1 LLDRLKQLFA
11 EAKAPVAQEAAA
23 PVVETAAEAEA
34 RSDRRKKKR
43 INAVAGT
50 RVLIVDDS
58 PTIVALLSRMLKQN
72 QYTVLEAGDGESA
85 LEIARAQR
93 PGLIFLDIVLPGM
106 SGFTALRTL
115 RHDPVTKD
123 IPIVMISGNAQAT
136 EQFYVQRIGA
146 DNFMKKPFSR
156 AEVFTYIERLLDENF
171 VPRRFNT
178 FVHDTTLEPEVE
190 EIDEI
195 DEIEQIDQVASTP
208 GDSGATMA
216 EPVPVPETTVE
227 AAAEMPAPAVTDVA
241 APTMATPEVVTP
253 EVETLEVATPAVA
266 TPEVATPA
274 VAATPAVETTA
285 AAETSAAAPVAEATA
300 PAATVEAAANVD
312 MPAPAPVPAQATL
325 SFAEMVEALIEA
337 SDSSEGAPSDGSEST
352 ESAAPTK
359 QAEPPAPNV
368 FADINAGWRRPV
380 HRPPPG

>member
-11 EAKAPVAQEAAA
+11 EAKTAPLTPEPIAPAAHED
-23 PVVETAAEAEA
+23 PTEPES
-34 RSDRRKKKR
+34 RQDRRKKKR
-43 INAVAGT
+43 INAQAGT

-72 QYTVLEAGDGESA
+72 HYLVLEAGDGESA
-85 LEIARAQR
+85 LEIARKER

-123 IPIVMISGNAQAT
+123 IPIIMISGNAQAT

-178 FVHDTTLEPEVE
+178 FVHDTTLEPETE
-190 EIDEI
+190 EAE
-195 DEIEQIDQVASTP
+195 EQ
-208 GDSGATMA
+208 
-216 EPVPVPETTVE
+216 
-227 AAAEMPAPAVTDVA
+227 
-241 APTMATPEVVTP
+241 
-253 EVETLEVATPAVA
+253 
-266 TPEVATPA
+266 
-274 VAATPAVETTA
+274 VAATSDLDGNTAAETTA
-285 AAETSAAAPVAEATA
+285 PAAETVTATSAVEIQADAPVVETGAVPSAAEPAPAAPVAAATAASPEPAATA
-300 PAATVEAAANVD
+300 PITPVAESPATEH
-312 MPAPAPVPAQATL
+312 PQL
-325 SFAEMVEALIEA
+325 SFAEMVEALLESSDA
-337 SDSSEGAPSDGSEST
+337 SDGAQSDSSPAPPTNE
-352 ESAAPTK
+352 AAPAPASTP
-359 QAEPPAPNV
+359 EPPPRDI

-380 HRPPPG
+380 HRPPPPG

>member
-11 EAKAPVAQEAAA
+11 EAKTAPLTPEPIAPVAADDPTVADTR
-23 PVVETAAEAEA
+23 P
-34 RSDRRKKKR
+34 DRRRKKR
-43 INAVAGT
+43 INAAPGT

-72 QYTVLEAGDGESA
+72 QYQVMEAGDGESA
-85 LEIARAQR
+85 LEIARRER

-156 AEVFTYIERLLDENF
+156 AEVFTYIERLLDEDF

-178 FVHDTTLEPEVE
+178 FVHDTTLEPETE
-190 EIDEI
+190 DSED
-195 DEIEQIDQVASTP
+195 QIT
-208 GDSGATMA
+208 ATTESPA
-216 EPVPVPETTVE
+216 EPPAE
-227 AAAEMPAPAVTDVA
+227 AAGPVSTDGTA
-241 APTMATPEVVTP
+241 
-253 EVETLEVATPAVA
+253 
-266 TPEVATPA
+266 
-274 VAATPAVETTA
+274 AATPA
-285 AAETSAAAPVAEATA
+285 APIPAVA
-300 PAATVEAAANVD
+300 PAAAASA
-312 MPAPAPVPAQATL
+312 PAPAALSEPTPEPAAAAAVAEQPGL
-325 SFAEMVEALIEA
+325 SFAEMVEALIESSDA
-337 SDSSEGAPSDGSEST
+337 SDAPRPDPT
-352 ESAAPTK
+352 PAPASAERAP
-359 QAEPPAPNV
+359 EPPARDI

-380 HRPPPG
+380 HRPPPPG

>member
-11 EAKAPVAQEAAA
+11 EAKAAPVTQEPIVPVAE
-23 PVVETAAEAEA
+23 VSGEAEA
-34 RSDRRKKKR
+34 RPERRKKKR

-72 QYTVLEAGDGESA
+72 HYTVLEAGDGESA
-85 LEIARAQR
+85 LEIARKER

-156 AEVFTYIERLLDENF
+156 AEVFTYIERLLDEEF

-178 FVHDTTLEPEVE
+178 FVHDTTLEPMEPEDTEDLADETSESATAPAVE
-190 EIDEI
+190 SAAETAVETPTVPATAAVESAADGVMETPA
-195 DEIEQIDQVASTP
+195 VAPAAVVEAAMETP
-208 GDSGATMA
+208 AVA
-216 EPVPVPETTVE
+216 PVAAVE
-227 AAAEMPAPAVTDVA
+227 AAAE
-241 APTMATPEVVTP
+241 
-253 EVETLEVATPAVA
+253 TPAVA
-266 TPEVATPA
+266 PS
-274 VAATPAVETTA
+274 AVETPVIA
-285 AAETSAAAPVAEATA
+285 PAAETATAAPV
-300 PAATVEAAANVD
+300 VE
-312 MPAPAPVPAQATL
+312 QTTL
-325 SFAEMVEALIEA
+325 SFAEMVEALLESSPDEA
-337 SDSSEGAPSDGSEST
+337 QADSSPAPASAEPAAT
-352 ESAAPTK
+352 PVAQESAAV
-359 QAEPPAPNV
+359 PAPAPDIFV
-368 FADINAGWRRPV
+368 DINAGWRRPAQ
-380 HRPPPG
+380 RTPPQKNA

>member
-11 EAKAPVAQEAAA
+11 EAKAPVAQEIVA

-34 RSDRRKKKR
+34 RADRRKKKR

-50 RVLIVDDS
+50 KVLIVDDS

-190 EIDEI
+190 EAEEI
-195 DEIEQIDQVASTP
+195 ASTP
-208 GDSGATMA
+208 GESDATMA
-216 EPVPVPETTVE
+216 EQAPIAETNVE
-227 AAAEMPAPAVTDVA
+227 AAAEVPAPEVTDVA

-253 EVETLEVATPAVA
+253 EVATLEIASPAVA
-266 TPEVATPA
+266 TPVVAT
-274 VAATPAVETTA
+274 TAVETVAVTQA
-285 AAETSAAAPVAEATA
+285 PAETSAAAPVVEATA
-300 PAATVEAAANVD
+300 PAAKVEAASPTPSVD
-312 MPAPAPVPAQATL
+312 TSASAPAPVPAQTTL

-337 SDSSEGAPSDGSEST
+337 SDSSDGAQAEAST
-352 ESAAPTK
+352 PASNESAAAPK
-359 QAEPPAPNV
+359 QAEPAAPDV

-380 HRPPPG
+380 HRTPPPG

>member
-1 LLDRLKQLFA
+1 VSLLDRLKQLFA
-11 EAKAPVAQEAAA
+11 EAKAA
-23 PVVETAAEAEA
+23 PVTQEPIAPAAETPAEAEA
-34 RSDRRKKKR
+34 RQDRRKKKR

-72 QYTVLEAGDGESA
+72 HYTVMEAGDGETA
-85 LEIARAQR
+85 LEIARRER

-156 AEVFTYIERLLDENF
+156 AEVFTYIERLLDEKF

-178 FVHDTTLEPEVE
+178 YVHDTTLEPMEPDDMGDDSADLASESEGARNVE
-190 EIDEI
+190 A
-195 DEIEQIDQVASTP
+195 V
-208 GDSGATMA
+208 G
-216 EPVPVPETTVE
+216 E
-227 AAAEMPAPAVTDVA
+227 AAAEVVAAAPAVEIPEAASAVEVQAAAPAMEAPVPIVEAPAPAVE
-241 APTMATPEVVTP
+241 APALAPAVMEK
-253 EVETLEVATPAVA
+253 PAVA
-266 TPEVATPA
+266 PAAEAPA
-274 VAATPAVETTA
+274 VTPAVEV
-285 AAETSAAAPVAEATA
+285 SGVALAME
-300 PAATVEAAANVD
+300 
-312 MPAPAPVPAQATL
+312 QATL
-325 SFAEMVEALIEA
+325 SFAELVDALIENSEPSGGA
-337 SDSSEGAPSDGSEST
+337 QADSSSAPTPSEPAPAAN
-352 ESAAPTK
+352 SAAP
-359 QAEPPAPNV
+359 EPAAARDI

-380 HRPPPG
+380 PRTPPPGNG

>member
-1 LLDRLKQLFA
+1 MSLLDRLKQLFA
-11 EAKAPVAQEAAA
+11 EAKTAPATLEPVAPVAVDDPTE
-23 PVVETAAEAEA
+23 PDS
-34 RSDRRKKKR
+34 RPDRRKKKR

-85 LEIARAQR
+85 LEIARRER

-156 AEVFTYIERLLDENF
+156 AEVFTYIERLLDENL

-190 EIDEI
+190 EVE
-195 DEIEQIDQVASTP
+195 EVEQSGVAVTETDAGQTTSPAPESAAIPAAAPAAVAEVPAAAEAAMTQAAQPSAAIAQTTTST
-208 GDSGATMA
+208 AA
-216 EPVPVPETTVE
+216 EPVATTE
-227 AAAEMPAPAVTDVA
+227 PATKTEPAASAE
-241 APTMATPEVVTP
+241 
-253 EVETLEVATPAVA
+253 
-266 TPEVATPA
+266 
-274 VAATPAVETTA
+274 
-285 AAETSAAAPVAEATA
+285 SADASANAPVAT
-300 PAATVEAAANVD
+300 
-312 MPAPAPVPAQATL
+312 QGTL
-325 SFAEMVEALIEA
+325 SFAEMVEALL
-337 SDSSEGAPSDGSEST
+337 DSTDDSEIAPSDST
-352 ESAAPTK
+352 ASAAAEPS
-359 QAEPPAPNV
+359 APPAPEPPARDI
-368 FADINAGWRRPV
+368 FADINAGWRRPAA
-380 HRPPPG
+380 RTPPPG